1 LFKVPLGFN
10 PTRAMAVETTLPN
23 PNDPNTDI
31 YRTAT
36 QEAILLH
43 EIQRRNRTLPG
54 EEGTPSAIRRVFLS
68 AMIMKT

>member
-10 PTRAMAVETTLPN
+10 PTRAMAVETTLPK

-36 QEAILLH
+36 QEAI
-43 EIQRRNRTLPG
+43 
-54 EEGTPSAIRRVFLS
+54 
-68 AMIMKT
+68 